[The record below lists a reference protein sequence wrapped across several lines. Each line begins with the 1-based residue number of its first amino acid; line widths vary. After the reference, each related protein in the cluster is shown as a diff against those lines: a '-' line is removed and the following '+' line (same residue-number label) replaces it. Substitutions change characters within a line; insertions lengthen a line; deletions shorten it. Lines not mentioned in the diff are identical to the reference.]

1 MIIKYFKESEG
12 SIWKYVKGSKDYEIS
27 RAYIECIIVSCDEGD
42 VSCVQTA
49 LHSLRAVP
57 GKRWSTVTESSQS
70 LPCRRTMLT
79 ECFLGA
85 KTSNPKPQC
94 HSANRGFFKE
104 LFLLTERK

>member
-12 SIWKYVKGSKDYEIS
+12 SIWKYVEGSKDYEIS
-27 RAYIECIIVSCDEGD
+27 RAYIECRIVSCDGG
-42 VSCVQTA
+42 VCVQA
-49 LHSLRAVP
+49 VLHSIRAVP
-57 GKRWSTVTESSQS
+57 GKRRSTVTESSQS

-85 KTSNPKPQC
+85 ETSNPKPQC